1 MIKLNYIAVDDEAFF
16 LKELSS
22 QLKAYPYLHEQAL
35 IDDPF
40 EAIGTI
46 NRLKPDIVFLDHDMP
61 GIDGRDVLK
70 AINYKANVVFV
81 SSNSGPMQQVI
92 NHDGIAL
99 IKGYLSKPFS
109 DEELKKICLKLL
121 SNTEKLAPSSK
132 ISIPNGKKEDIFI
145 DLKSLSFIKANEKY
159 TDWHFTDRKPI
170 IEINISLKESK
181 ELLKDKNIDFNDV
194 NRSYIVFENG
204 IIKRRNKDIFA
215 LSNNKEI
222 EIGIK
227 DTATFSS
234 WIKNIFR

>member
-1 MIKLNYIAVDDEAFF
+1 MMKLNYIAVDDEAFF

-22 QLKAYPYLHEQAL
+22 QLNAYPYLHEQAL

-40 EAIGTI
+40 EAIETI
-46 NRLKPDIVFLDHDMP
+46 NKLKPNIIFLDHDMP

-92 NHDGIAL
+92 NHDGMAL

-121 SNTEKLAPSSK
+121 SNTEKQAPSSK
-132 ISIPNGKKEDIFI
+132 LTIPNGKKEDIFI
-145 DLKSLSFIKANEKY
+145 DLKSLSFIKADEKY
-159 TDWHFTDRKPI
+159 TEWHFTDRKPI